1 MAQHDPDLN
10 LYVLDATDVDPFVI
24 PDEDG
29 AANVIGDGRDN
40 VITGNSGANSIDGG
54 GGNDILYCGSQ
65 GEDTLLGGPGDDS
78 LFGSNGVDILKG
90 GLGNDTYKLHIFDE
104 IIEYAGEG
112 VDTIITNTH
121 YVLPDHV
128 ENLVSGSDFGFKL
141 TGNDLDNV
149 LIGGGEGNHLDGGI
163 GADTLQGGAGEDFYY
178 IDDEGDVIIET
189 QPGAKDIVY
198 SSVSYT
204 LGENL
209 EVLDAVGVNKN
220 LVLIGNSLDNF
231 IYAHMG
237 ANTIDG
243 GAGADIMVGGAG
255 NDTYYIDNA
264 NDMIA
269 EFSGIDTVITR
280 VSFRIEDQEILKA
293 IGSSPVSL
301 TGDGFANTITGNI
314 GKNTIKAGG
323 GNDRLNGGY
332 GSDVLYGG
340 AGRDVFTFRDKLS
353 KTSNLDRVVDYRVA
367 DDTIYLE
374 NAIFRKLTKTGTL
387 SGTNFVLGSKAKD
400 KNDYIVYD
408 KVKGYLYYDA
418 DGSGSGAAVAF
429 AKLATGL
436 KMAASEFKVI

>member
-1 MAQHDPDLN
+1 VDIEDLLLTGTADIN
-10 LYVLDATDVDPFVI
+10 GSGN
-24 PDEDG
+24 EG
-29 AANVIGDGRDN
+29 NN
-40 VITGNSGANSIDGG
+40 QITGNDGANFLLGYEGSDTLNGGLGDDILDGG
-54 GGNDILYCGSQ
+54 LGADTLAGGQGDDTYYIDDVSDLVVEGASGGKDTIVTSINASLQNYAHVEVLEAEGAADLSLTGGNLN
-65 GEDTLLGGPGDDS
+65 DTLLG
-78 LFGSNGVDILKG
+78 N
-90 GLGNDTYKLHIFDE
+90 LG
-104 IIEYAGEG
+104 
-112 VDTIITNTH
+112 
-121 YVLPDHV
+121 
-128 ENLVSGSDFGFKL
+128 
-141 TGNDLDNV
+141 DNV
-149 LIGGGEGNHLDGGI
+149 LDGGG
-163 GADTLQGGAGEDFYY
+163 GADTLQGGDGEDVYY
-178 IDDEGDVIIET
+178 IDAKGDTIVET
-189 QPGAKDIVY
+189 QLGVKDWVY
-198 SSVSYT
+198 TSTSYT

-209 EVLDAVGVNKN
+209 EVLDASGVNKN

-280 VSFRIEDQEILKA
+280 VSFQIEDQEILKA

-301 TGDGFANTITGNI
+301 IGDGFANTITGNI

-353 KTSNLDRVVDYRVA
+353 KTSNLDRIVDYRVA
-367 DDTIYLE
+367 DDAIYLE
-374 NAIFRKLTKTGTL
+374 NAIFRKLTKTGAL

-408 KVKGYLYYDA
+408 KAKGYLYYDA